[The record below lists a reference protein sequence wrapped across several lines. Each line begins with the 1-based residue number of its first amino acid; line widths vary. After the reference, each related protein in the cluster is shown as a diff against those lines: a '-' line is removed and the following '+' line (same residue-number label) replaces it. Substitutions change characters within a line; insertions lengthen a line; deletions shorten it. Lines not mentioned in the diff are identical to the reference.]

1 MHFYRICLLHQRR
14 LRLDFAIGQN
24 IVHPA
29 HGPGTIVAI
38 EEDELVKGYHR
49 FYVIEFTHNRLIVRL
64 PVERVSEIGVR
75 EVMSQARY
83 ERVLSTLRALPEQ
96 MQSDFKSRRYRVNEL
111 LHSGRPRQIA
121 AAVRDL
127 TWRKF
132 EKHLTKADADQLSK
146 GRQMLAAEVAM
157 SNNEDVHEADQTIRA
172 AVAESVAAQQ
182 ALLQEVTEAEAV

>member
-1 MHFYRICLLHQRR
+1 M
-14 LRLDFAIGQN
+14 DFAIGQDV
-24 IVHPA
+24 VHPA
-29 HGPGTIVAI
+29 HGPGTIVDI
-38 EEDELVKGYHR
+38 EESELVAGYHR
-49 FYVIEFTHNRLIVRL
+49 FYVIEFVRNRLTVRL

-75 EVMSQARY
+75 KVMSQARY
-83 ERVLSTLRALPEQ
+83 QRVLSTLRALPEQ
-96 MQSDFKSRRYRVNEL
+96 LQSDFKSRRYRVNEL
-111 LHSGRPRQIA
+111 LHSGRPGQIA

-157 SNNEDVHEADQTIRA
+157 SNNEDVHEAERAIRE

-182 ALLQEVTEAEAV
+182 ALLQKVTEAEAI